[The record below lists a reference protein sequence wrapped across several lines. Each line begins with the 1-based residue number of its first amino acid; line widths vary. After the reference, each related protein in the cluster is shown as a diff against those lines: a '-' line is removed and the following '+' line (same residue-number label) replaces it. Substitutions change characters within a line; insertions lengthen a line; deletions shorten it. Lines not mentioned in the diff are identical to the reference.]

1 MTHGREELL
10 VGSVII
16 VSLVGAAVGTLWLKG
31 TRFGN
36 PVTRIDVLAR
46 EVGQVMEGNEV
57 TLRGVSIGRV
67 GPITVEPDGRAV
79 RLELRIEGNPT
90 VPEDPVVVLA
100 PESLFGDWQAEIV
113 ARDRYERFDY
123 YEVPPG
129 TTENGVPVL
138 GAYALPDIT
147 RLTATAQDVS
157 ENLAGL
163 TERVDR
169 AFNEETAAN
178 LQAAIGNIQQ
188 VSEDIKNLIQQ
199 QATTFGDVSGHV
211 REAAEQINAAAR
223 VARSTLE
230 SADRILGTG
239 QVDTLLAN
247 LSKASRNFDDIAND
261 LGRATSGL
269 DSTLTHV
276 DSAFSRIDR
285 VTAQVESGQGALG
298 MLLADTALVLR
309 AQGVLAELD
318 ALLKDVRE
326 NPSRYVRLSIF

>member
-1 MTHGREELL
+1 MKRREELL

-16 VSLVGAAVGTLWLKG
+16 VSLLVAAAGTLWLKG
-31 TRFGN
+31 SRFGKT
-36 PVTRIDVLAR
+36 VTRIDVLAR

-57 TLRGVSIGRV
+57 TLRGVTIGRV

-79 RLELRIEGNPT
+79 RLQLRIEGQPT
-90 VPEDPVVVLA
+90 LPDDPVVVLA

-113 ARDRYERFDY
+113 ARDRYSRFDY
-123 YEVPPG
+123 FEVPPG
-129 TTENGVPVL
+129 TSQGGIPVL

-163 TERVDR
+163 TERIDR

-199 QATTFGDVSGHV
+199 QATTFGDVSQHV
-211 REAAEQINAAAR
+211 QEAAVQINEAAR

-230 SADRILGTG
+230 STDRILASGH
-239 QVDTLLAN
+239 VDTVLAN
-247 LSKASRNFDDIAND
+247 LSQASRRFDDIAGD
-261 LGRATSGL
+261 VSRATSGM
-269 DSTLTHV
+269 DSTLTRI
-276 DSAFSRIDR
+276 DSAFARIDR
-285 VTAQVESGQGALG
+285 VTAQVESGRGALG
-298 MLLADTALVLR
+298 RLLTDTTLMTR
-309 AQGVLAELD
+309 AEGVLAELD
-318 ALLKDVRE
+318 ALLQDVRE